1 LAPET
6 AAGGEMHAAGSAAMV
21 SALAKARLV
30 NGYRFLVHP
39 HIMGSGKTPDKG
51 VIVLSYRP
59 VKIK

>member
-6 AAGGEMHAAGSAAMV
+6 AAGGEIHAAG
-21 SALAKARLV
+21 KARLV